1 MMVAPPG
8 FVPGVFVAN
17 FNVSNDMDDR
27 GKAVIAKG
35 VRIHS

>member
-17 FNVSNDMDDR
+17 FNVSHDVDDR
-27 GKAVIAKG
+27 SKAVIAKG
-35 VRIHS
+35 VQIHS